1 MCVTN
6 LEPQIWKV
14 CFYACRRSELSES
27 GKENIMAHVPFGV
40 IKCGMLENIQ
50 IVVQNLVVP
59 KWKISNISNGVYKV
73 VPPSYK
79 LVYKPH

>member
-1 MCVTN
+1 MCVAN

-14 CFYACRRSELSES
+14 CFYACGRSELSES
-27 GKENIMAHVPFGV
+27 GKENIMAHVPSGV

-59 KWKISNISNGVYKV
+59 KWKISKISDGVY
-73 VPPSYK
+73 P
-79 LVYKPH
+79 LVSSKF